1 MSDQTIFCSKL
12 NVDTCESIDTFM
24 TYLIPS
30 RKFFV
35 TKITFFRKSFLVDV
49 FDMKLGYIFCA
60 QYFVANMASNRIRF
74 LFFYIIFTFNGMY
87 LFEVFLKINKLF
99 FTLSTFLFI
108 SAIFMIVPF
117 MCCQTTIRSKKFFT
131 QVTLDPNSIVCV
143 IYMFS

>member
-30 RKFFV
+30 RKCFV

-74 LFFYIIFTFNGMY
+74 LFFHIIFTSNGMH
-87 LFEVFLKINKLF
+87 LFEVFLEVNKF
-99 FTLSTFLFI
+99 FVTLSTFLFFL
-108 SAIFMIVPF
+108 AIFVIVLF
-117 MCCQTTIRSKKFFT
+117 VCCQTIRSKIFSHKSYL
-131 QVTLDPNSIVCV
+131 TLILLCV
-143 IYMFS
+143 